1 MDFIEARV
9 NRFRQDLAFGI
20 RSLRKDY
27 ALTLTAVFTL
37 AIAIGA
43 NSSIASLINAVL
55 LRPLPYKNPD
65 RIVRLWES
73 QGAWTGSV
81 SWPNLEDW
89 RQQNSSFEALAAISF
104 PDLTLRRSP
113 TPLHLTGAAV
123 SWDFFKVLG
132 VQPLLGRVFLPGE
145 DQPGTGNLVIL
156 SEGVWR
162 DQFGSDPNVIG
173 QSVTVEGVPHTI
185 LAVMPAS
192 VRFPSVDTQAWIPL
206 VVLPVFAN
214 DRTDHRYE
222 VIGRLK
228 PQVSLDQAQRE
239 MTLIARRIEQQYPAM
254 QVGRSVF
261 IQGLQEQLVGY
272 IRPALLALFVA
283 VVFVLLIACANVA
296 NLLLA
301 RSTTRRRETAIRTAL
316 GATRGQLLR
325 QFVTES
331 MLIAVIG
338 GSIGIALS
346 KLAMTALVAWA
357 GPHLPRAQEVKLD
370 GRVLLFSVALSL
382 LTGLLCGIV
391 PGLQSSKSD
400 IQMALKQ
407 GGTSAGSPQSN
418 LTAGL
423 LAAGEVAAAIVL
435 LVGAGLLMKTVLEL
449 QDVDPGFRAENVLTM
464 KMALPQESYKP
475 DAAARFYDE
484 LRHRVMQLPGVQSIG
499 LINLLPM
506 QEWGYNSEL
515 HVEGLPK
522 FVNNTA
528 WAIEV
533 RFVSPGYFHALNIPL
548 VRGRDFSENDLGRP
562 ERFALA
568 NQKYAEMISQYE
580 DPLGQHIVLSDDPK
594 AAITIVGVVG
604 NVRQSGLDQPVRPEV
619 YFLSDVSPAELGSP
633 NLNYMNIVVR
643 TDGDPSA
650 LAAAVRHEVVSLDA
664 NQTVYDVKT
673 MQTAV
678 DNSMASRRFVENL
691 ILIFAI
697 LGTTL
702 AVGGVYSV
710 LSYLV
715 AQHTREIAIRLA
727 LGAQH
732 FQVVGLVLK
741 QGAIV
746 GFVGLLIGVAAAFA
760 LTRLLSALLVDVKT
774 YDALTFVGAS
784 SLLFCVVIIA
794 SYLAARQ
801 TAGVD
806 PMIAL
811 RQD

>member
-9 NRFRQDLAFGI
+9 NRIRQDLTFGI

-27 ALTLTAVFTL
+27 ALTVTAVLTL

-89 RQQNSSFEALAAISF
+89 RQQNTSFEALAAISF
-104 PDLTLRRSP
+104 PDLTLRRSL

-132 VQPLLGRVFLPGE
+132 VEPLLGRVFSPGE

-162 DQFGSDPNVIG
+162 DQFASDPNVIG

-192 VRFPSVDTQAWIPL
+192 LRFPSVNTQAWIPL
-206 VVLPVFAN
+206 VVLPIFAN
-214 DRTDHRYE
+214 DRTDHRYQ

-239 MTLIARRIEQQYPAM
+239 MALIARRIEQQYPAM
-254 QVGRSVF
+254 QVRRSVF

-301 RSTTRRRETAIRTAL
+301 RSTTQRRETAIRTAL

-325 QFVTES
+325 QFLTQS
-331 MLIAVIG
+331 LLIAFTG

-370 GRVLLFSVALSL
+370 GRVLLFSIALSI

-418 LTAGL
+418 LTTGL
-423 LAAGEVAAAIVL
+423 LAVGEVAAAIVL
-435 LVGAGLLMKTVLEL
+435 LVGAGLLMKTVLKL

-475 DAAARFYDE
+475 DAARFYDE

-506 QEWGYNSEL
+506 QEWGYNSGL
-515 HVEGLPK
+515 HVAGLPK

-533 RFVSPGYFHALNIPL
+533 RFVSSGYFHTLSIPL
-548 VRGRDFSENDLGRP
+548 LRGRDFSENDLRRP
-562 ERFALA
+562 ERFALV

-594 AAITIVGVVG
+594 AAIIIVGVVG
-604 NVRQSGLDQPVRPEV
+604 NVRQSGLDKPVRPEV
-619 YFLSDVSPAELGSP
+619 YFLSDVSPTALGSP

-650 LAAAVRHEVVSLDA
+650 LAAAVRREVVSLDA

-678 DNSMASRRFVENL
+678 DNSMAGRRFIQNL

-715 AQHTREIAIRLA
+715 AQHTREIGIRLA
-727 LGAQH
+727 MGAQH

-746 GFVGLLIGVAAAFA
+746 GLAGLLIGVAAAFA
-760 LTRLLSALLVDVKT
+760 LTRLLSALLVDVNA

-784 SLLFCVVIIA
+784 SLLFCVVLIA
-794 SYLAARQ
+794 SYLAARR
-801 TAGVD
+801 TAGID
-806 PMIAL
+806 PMLAL